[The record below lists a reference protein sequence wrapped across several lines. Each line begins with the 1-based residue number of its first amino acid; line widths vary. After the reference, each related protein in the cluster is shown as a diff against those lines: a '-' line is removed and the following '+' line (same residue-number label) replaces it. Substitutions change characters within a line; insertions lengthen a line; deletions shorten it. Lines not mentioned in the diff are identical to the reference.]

1 MEGWTAASER
11 ALMMAMKTLLEGKG
25 EPKGLISTVTRFAV
39 SGLMVMLL
47 GLDESLVVLFDG
59 SEVGRIFRVTVVSP
73 FLAGRRSRLVTL
85 SGGPK

>member
-11 ALMMAMKTLLEGKG
+11 ALMMAMKTLFAGKG
-25 EPKGLISTVTRFAV
+25 EPKELISTVTRFAV

-85 SGGPK
+85 SWGPK